1 MTEGTALVGAF
12 GLGAQVYQREGARVT
27 FAEMGL
33 GNGAGEELFTR
44 NLIRFRGESRLG
56 LAVFRPELLLHR
68 DRCVSGAVRGQAR
81 AARDRAP
88 RRHPRDAHAAAEGP
102 VVSRSWGRRVL
113 PPHQA
118 AEAMNVG
125 EAELVD
131 MVRGG
136 LLEWREVRGEVY
148 VRPAVARLLGVK
160 T

>member
-1 MTEGTALVGAF
+1 
-12 GLGAQVYQREGARVT
+12 
-27 FAEMGL
+27 MGL
-33 GNGAGEELFTR
+33 FEGKLEQHETERHVGILGTLM
-44 NLIRFRGESRLG
+44 RLRKG
-56 LAVFRPELLLHR
+56 PSSLAHGDDGF
-68 DRCVSGAVRGQAR
+68 
-81 AARDRAP
+81 
-88 RRHPRDAHAAAEGP
+88 
-102 VVSRSWGRRVL
+102 L

-131 MVRGG
+131 MVHGG